1 MNGTTALGT
10 KTMTSGIA
18 TLATTALPE
27 GADSITVVYSGSAD
41 YLASTSSPLTQ
52 TVNAA
57 ASVAPAGSGNKR

>member
-1 MNGTTALGT
+1 MNGAIALGT
-10 KTMTSGIA
+10 EGMTSGIA

-57 ASVAPAGSGNKR
+57 ASVSPVTRNGNR